1 MKKKVKKIV
10 HYRYGAQ
17 KFNTFRELKW
27 HMYLNMQKNT
37 KDNAYQMCNDEILKE
52 YEFNKQ
58 ERRLLCRTI
67 YDYEKINLEKWNN
80 HQTKLFNDG

>member
-1 MKKKVKKIV
+1 MKKIV
-10 HYRYGAQ
+10 HYRYGEQ

-37 KDNAYQMCNDEILKE
+37 IENAYQMCNDEVLKE
-52 YEFNKQ
+52 YEFNRL

-67 YDYEKINLEKWNN
+67 YDYEKINQEKWNN
-80 HQTKLFNDG
+80 RQTELFNNG

>member
-1 MKKKVKKIV
+1 MRKKMKKIV

-17 KFNTFRELKW
+17 KFGTFRELKW

-37 KDNAYQMCNDEILKE
+37 TENAYQMWNDEILKE
-52 YEFNKQ
+52 YEFNRL

-80 HQTKLFNDG
+80 RQTKLFNDG

>member
-1 MKKKVKKIV
+1 MKRTVY
-10 HYRYGAQ
+10 YRYGTQ

-27 HMYLNMQKNT
+27 HIYLNMQKNT
-37 KDNAYQMCNDEILKE
+37 TKNAYQMCNDMILKE
-52 YEFNKQ
+52 YEFNRI

-80 HQTKLFNDG
+80 YQTKLFDDG

>member
-1 MKKKVKKIV
+1 MKKIV

-27 HMYLNMQKNT
+27 HMCLNMQKST
-37 KDNAYQMCNDEILKE
+37 TENAYQMCDDIILKE
-52 YEFNKQ
+52 YEFNRL
-58 ERRLLCRTI
+58 ERRLLCRTV

-80 HQTKLFNDG
+80 RQTKLFNDG

>member
-1 MKKKVKKIV
+1 MKKIV
-10 HYRYGAQ
+10 HYRYGTE

-37 KDNAYQMCNDEILKE
+37 TENAYQMWNDEILKE
-52 YEFNKQ
+52 YEFKRL

-80 HQTKLFNDG
+80 RQTKLFNDG

>member
-1 MKKKVKKIV
+1 MKKIV
-10 HYRYGAQ
+10 HYRYGEQ
-17 KFNTFRELKW
+17 KFGTFRELKW

-37 KDNAYQMCNDEILKE
+37 KDNAYQMWNDEILKV
-52 YEFNKQ
+52 YEFNRQ

-80 HQTKLFNDG
+80 RQTKLFNDG

>member
-1 MKKKVKKIV
+1 MKKIV
-10 HYRYGAQ
+10 HYRYGE
-17 KFNTFRELKW
+17 KEFNTFRELKW

-37 KDNAYQMCNDEILKE
+37 EDNAYKMCNDEILKV
-52 YEFNKQ
+52 YEFYKL

-80 HQTKLFNDG
+80 RQTKLFKDG

>member
-1 MKKKVKKIV
+1 MKKKTKKIV

-37 KDNAYQMCNDEILKE
+37 TENAYQMYNDEILKE
-52 YEFNKQ
+52 YEFNRL

-80 HQTKLFNDG
+80 RQTKLFNDG